1 MRLAESSRTL
11 VETLWLLLRRREL
24 EATGRWKGD
33 QGVTQVSL
41 LRSRGISTDLS
52 EEARTPSSCSNTAAR
67 PLSSSF

>member
-33 QGVTQVSL
+33 QVCDTGLFNPEQ
-41 LRSRGISTDLS
+41 GHFHGS
-52 EEARTPSSCSNTAAR
+52 E
-67 PLSSSF
+67 